1 MKKLLSF
8 VLISFIL
15 SNNGFADSTSK
26 NFEIVGYFAN
36 WSNIPITALPVQNLT
51 ILNYAFATTQINGS
65 IELIN
70 PEKDEANFKVLTE
83 LKTKNP
89 QLKVVLSV
97 GGWTLS
103 KNFSDIAANPRTREQ
118 FALSAKKLM
127 LKYKELDGIDID
139 WEYPVSGGEN
149 IPHRPEDKENYVLLV
164 QEIRAQFNTL
174 TNKHYW
180 LTIASPPH
188 NHQGDGGS
196 INNLDVKAML
206 MYLDQINIMDYDFHQ
221 STSDPKATNNDA
233 ALFQSPNNPSIYK
246 GHDSVDESIQDFL
259 DLGLSAKEKKQLV
272 MGIPLYGFGW
282 TGVTNSGLEAN
293 NPGLYAS
300 ATDKLPNPY
309 AAGSDG
315 VFTYSDIINH
325 LIPDQKMQGSWNET
339 YKFST
344 YYNENA
350 KSFVT
355 FDDIQTAN
363 SKAEYIK
370 EKGLG
375 GAMFW
380 ELSSDTFDEK
390 SLVYNTCLALY
401 GKQNTCVI
409 PTKPNVAKMKLE
421 LTNNDPSN
429 SITITLVTE
438 NQLYY
443 SFSKILKN
451 SSVIY
456 DDKNSWN
463 VEQLLGKSKISV
475 LLTTDSG
482 QQKWCPTKLD
492 MNSNSYHHIQVYYD
506 TVPKCIIN

>member
-1 MKKLLSF
+1 MRFVSTLILSF
-8 VLISFIL
+8 LL
-15 SNNGFADSTSK
+15 SNNAFADSIPK
-26 NFEIVGYFAN
+26 DFEIVGYFAN
-36 WSNIPITALPVQNLT
+36 WSNISITSLPVQNLT
-51 ILNYAFATTQINGS
+51 IINYAFATTQKNGS
-65 IELIN
+65 IELTN
-70 PEKDEANFKVLTE
+70 PDKDESNFKAITE
-83 LKTKNP
+83 LKAKNP

-103 KNFSDIAANPRTREQ
+103 KNFSDIAASSQSRQQ
-118 FALSAKKLM
+118 FALSAKQLM

-139 WEYPVSGGEN
+139 WEYPVSGGDN
-149 IPHRPEDKENYVLLV
+149 IPHKLEDKENYVLLV

-174 TNKHYW
+174 PNKHYW
-180 LTIASPPH
+180 VTIASPHH
-188 NHQGDGGS
+188 NEQGDGGS

-206 MYLDQINIMDYDFHQ
+206 MYLDHINIMDYDFHQ
-221 STSDPKATNNDA
+221 STSEPKATNNDA

-246 GHDSVDESIQDFL
+246 GHDSIDESIQDFL
-259 DLGLSAKEKKQLV
+259 DLGLSAKEMKQLV

-282 TGVTNSGLEAN
+282 SGVSNNGLEAN

-300 ATDKLPNPY
+300 ATGKLPNPY
-309 AAGSDG
+309 VAGSDG

-325 LIPDQKMQGSWNET
+325 LITDQKMQGSWNET

-344 YYNENA
+344 YYSESA
-350 KSFVT
+350 KSFIT
-355 FDDIQTAN
+355 FDDIQTTNA
-363 SKAEYIK
+363 KAEYIK

-380 ELSSDTFDEK
+380 ELSSDSFDDK

-401 GKQNTCVI
+401 GNQNSCVV
-409 PTKPNVAKMKLE
+409 PTKPTVAKMKLE

-438 NQLYY
+438 NQQYY
-443 SFSKILKN
+443 AFSKITKN
-451 SSVIY
+451 SSVTF

-463 VEQLLGKSKISV
+463 VEQLLGKSKVSV

-482 QQKWCPTKLD
+482 QQRWCSSKLD
-492 MNSNSYHHIQVYYD
+492 MDSSSYHHIQVYYD
-506 TVPKCIIN
+506 NVPNCTIN